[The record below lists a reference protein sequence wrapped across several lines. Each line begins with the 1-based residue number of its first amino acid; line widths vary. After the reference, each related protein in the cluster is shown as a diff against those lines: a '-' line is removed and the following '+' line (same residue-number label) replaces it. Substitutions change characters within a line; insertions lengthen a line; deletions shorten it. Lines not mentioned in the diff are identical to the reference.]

1 MEDKGNHLIEMMDE
15 ADLAIACKYADLD
28 PMIAKL
34 KRHPEYYKKYIVKIN
49 GGNLDKKSS
58 VVKELLPRTIL
69 KLYKKNDKGCKEVLE
84 TILESYKNWF
94 IEGLMASEPEI
105 SLERIALYSSEE
117 MADLYFKIGR
127 YSRNELP
134 IELFLLHLKLQYIEL
149 SEDLK
154 KQIANIIEHKKQ
166 IHGIEKQ
173 FEAKKNK
180 EVRQIQK
187 QISEQ
192 FEEEREK
199 LNHEYRKCQS
209 ALYEAKDRIKEL
221 EEKLANLQRQ
231 LDENKESLVEAWQK
245 TFDAESEKKRQDQD
259 QELLKIRTEKIAQI
273 ENECFE
279 KKQTGEKELEEYFS
293 NLRNSREKDI
303 LKLDQEIQ
311 LYRAEYESIEEETK
325 VLQSKRTEL
334 QGSVEKIEEYVESYF
349 ADFDKKILDKKID
362 SIIGTKFNTTF
373 CNKSNGNVQ
382 KETTN
387 YFIGQEKKIDNN
399 TEIVKASDLVDL
411 HTDFKDNLALE
422 FDENCEISS
431 IILAAVLNKKALIMC
446 DSIGE
451 KVISNLSF
459 LINACMPAVLQV
471 GTGKTNIGEILDA
484 IKRLDSNIIYIN
496 GILDNYDEIAFEII
510 CRECSEKIIC
520 FGIAELSKLKT
531 MSKNIFN
538 HAIVL
543 DVEKYMHFPISENI
557 FIGNQNIFELS
568 LEFNENLCMSYWK
581 KYFQKLT
588 ASGFIGKKLS
598 LDLSR
603 MLQTYYAL
611 QSGETLGIIMQD
623 IIFKMCDCEEVK
635 AEELKKILKKCGI
648 DFIEE

>member
-1 MEDKGNHLIEMMDE
+1 MENKGNNLIEMLDE

-34 KRHPEYYKKYIVKIN
+34 RRHPEYYKKYIVKIN

-69 KLYKKNDKGCKEVLE
+69 KLYKKNDKGCKDVLE
-84 TILESYKNWF
+84 TILQSYKKWF
-94 IEGLMASEPEI
+94 VESLMASEPEI
-105 SLERIALYSSEE
+105 SLERIVLYSSEE

-127 YSRNELP
+127 YSRSELP

-149 SEDLK
+149 SEDSK
-154 KQIANIIEHKKQ
+154 KQIASIIEHKKQ
-166 IHGIEKQ
+166 IHEIEKQ

-192 FEEEREK
+192 FEEERK
-199 LNHEYRKCQS
+199 KQNHEYIKCQFS
-209 ALYEAKDRIKEL
+209 LYEAKDRIKEL
-221 EEKLANLQRQ
+221 EEKLVGLQRQ

-245 TFDAESEKKRQDQD
+245 TFDAESEKKRQLQD

-273 ENECFE
+273 EKECFE
-279 KKQTGEKELEEYFS
+279 KKQIGEKELEEYFS
-293 NLRNSREKDI
+293 NLRNGRAKDI
-303 LKLDQEIQ
+303 SELDQEIQ
-311 LYRAEYESIEEETK
+311 LYRAEYASIEEEIK
-325 VLQSKRTEL
+325 VLQSRRTEL
-334 QGSVEKIEEYVESYF
+334 QESVEKIEEYVESYF
-349 ADFDKKILDKKID
+349 ADFDRKILEKRID
-362 SIIGTKFNTTF
+362 SIIGTKFNTSF
-373 CNKSNGNVQ
+373 GNKLNGKVQ

-399 TEIVKASDLVDL
+399 TEIVKANDLEDL
-411 HTDFKDNLALE
+411 HTDLKDNLALE

-431 IILAAVLNKKALIMC
+431 IILATVLNKKALIMC

-471 GTGKTNIGEILDA
+471 GAGKTNLSEILNA
-484 IKRLDSNIIYIN
+484 IKRLDSDIIYIN
-496 GILDNYDEIAFEII
+496 GVLDNYDEIAFEII
-510 CRECSEKIIC
+510 CRECSEKIVC

-531 MSKNIFN
+531 MSKSIFN

-543 DVEKYMHFPISENI
+543 DIEKYIHFPIRENI
-557 FIGNQNIFELS
+557 FIGNQNIFEFS
-568 LEFNENLCMSYWK
+568 LESNENLCMSYWK

-623 IIFKMCDCEEVK
+623 IIFKMCDCEDFK
-635 AEELKKILKKCGI
+635 AEELKKTLKKCGI
-648 DFIEE
+648 DFTEE

>member
-84 TILESYKNWF
+84 TILQSYKNWF

-221 EEKLANLQRQ
+221 EEKLANLQKQ

-259 QELLKIRTEKIAQI
+259 QELLKIRTEKIVQI

-520 FGIAELSKLKT
+520 FGIVELSKLKT